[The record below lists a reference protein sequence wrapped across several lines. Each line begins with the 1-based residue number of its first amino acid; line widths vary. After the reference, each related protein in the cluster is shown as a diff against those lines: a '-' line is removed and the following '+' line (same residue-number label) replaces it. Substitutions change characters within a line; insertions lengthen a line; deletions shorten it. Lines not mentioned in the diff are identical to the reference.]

1 MDEDIKLKI
10 VADENIPFVEDAFC
24 EFGDVV
30 TFQGRSIDR
39 EKLLEAD
46 MLFVRSVTKVNRELL
61 NGTKVKFVGTAT
73 IGVDHIDRSYLKE
86 AGIGFASAVG
96 CNASSVAEYVIS
108 AILTLKN
115 DGKIEDNPV
124 LGIIGAGNVGSELFK
139 KAEGMGIKTILNDPP
154 KKRLTG
160 CEIYRPLD
168 ELLQNADII
177 SIHVPLNLSGED
189 STYHLVNQDFLQMM
203 RPGAT
208 LINSSRGD
216 VVDETAL
223 LQSRKNK
230 KIPANL
236 ILDVWHNE
244 PQINYS
250 LVEVCDIATPHIA
263 GYSWDGK
270 VRGTELIHDAAAAFF
285 FRESKWHGRDL
296 ISNEVMQPLKITKG
310 NALYEAI
317 TSVYNIME
325 DDINLR
331 KNKDLKKEKQA
342 EAFDSLRKNYRRRL
356 EFPHFSVEADSAE
369 MSERDSLSA
378 LGFSVNYL
386 N

>member
-24 EFGDVV
+24 EFGEVI

-46 MLFVRSVTKVNRELL
+46 ILLVRSVTKVNRELL
-61 NGTKVKFVGTAT
+61 DGTQVKFVGTAT
-73 IGVDHIDRSYLKE
+73 IGVDHIDRNYLNE

-108 AILTLKN
+108 SILTLQNK
-115 DGKIEDNPV
+115 GKIKDFPI

-139 KAEGMGIKTILNDPP
+139 RAEGMGIKTILNDPP
-154 KKRLTG
+154 KKRLTE
-160 CEIYRPLD
+160 CDIYRSLD
-168 ELLQNADII
+168 ELLQKADII

-203 RPGAT
+203 KPQAT

-216 VVDETAL
+216 VVDERAL
-223 LQSRKNK
+223 LQSREHKN
-230 KIPANL
+230 IPANL

-244 PQINYS
+244 PQINFN
-250 LVEVCDIATPHIA
+250 LVDACDIATPHIA

-296 ISNEVMQPLKITKG
+296 INNEVIQPLRVNKG
-310 NALYEAI
+310 NALYEAVS
-317 TSVYNIME
+317 SVYNILE
-325 DDINLR
+325 DDSNFR
-331 KNKDLKKEKQA
+331 VNKDLQKEERSK
-342 EAFDSLRKNYRRRL
+342 AFDALRKNYRRRL
-356 EFPHFSVEADSAE
+356 EFSHFSVEAESAE
-369 MSERDSLSA
+369 RVERDSLSA

-386 N
+386 D